1 MYKIGLD
8 AGHGMN
14 TPGKRTPD
22 GIHEWELN
30 DKVRD
35 KVVQYLKGYNVQFVF
50 TDNDEGSIDES
61 LASRVDKYMKAN
73 VDVFVSIHHNAYN
86 GKWNDATGVE
96 VYTDKN
102 PTQKDIELA
111 EAIYKNLPSYT
122 GLKGRGIKRENWW
135 VINQNRIPA
144 VLCEGG
150 FMDSNNDYK
159 VITSEQGQDGYA
171 KAVAEGLIAF
181 LQLKKTDGDVTPVK
195 PEPTPT
201 EPDYTGTITYQAY
214 TTSWLP
220 EVNKCDNTPDGY
232 AGIGKEPITGFRCRP
247 QYGELIYEARQLSNH
262 QWLGAVN
269 SKDYNKND
277 GSSYAGLYGRKI
289 DGIRI
294 KSTRGYVDYRVKTI
308 EDGWLP
314 WCRGWG
320 ETGNLYAG
328 IKGHTIIGIQMK

>member
-1 MYKIGLD
+1 MEIKQKLTNINYNKGNNKQNKFLV
-8 AGHGMN
+8 
-14 TPGKRTPD
+14 
-22 GIHEWELN
+22 IHYVGAVSTALN
-30 DKVRD
+30 NAN
-35 KVVQYLKGYNVQFVF
+35 YFENVNRNASANYFVD
-50 TDNDEGSIDES
+50 DNDIYQVVKDSDVAWHCGDKLKAGNGGAYYNKCTNYNSIGIEMCCYDNNGTLDISNKTIENTIELVKYLMNKYNIPLENVIRHYDVTNKICPAPFVVNES
-61 LASRVDKYMKAN
+61 R
-73 VDVFVSIHHNAYN
+73 
-86 GKWNDATGVE
+86 WNDFKARL
-96 VYTDKN
+96 N
-102 PTQKDIELA
+102 
-111 EAIYKNLPSYT
+111 
-122 GLKGRGIKRENWW
+122 
-135 VINQNRIPA
+135 
-144 VLCEGG
+144 GG
-150 FMDSNNDYK
+150 
-159 VITSEQGQDGYA
+159 
-171 KAVAEGLIAF
+171 
-181 LQLKKTDGDVTPVK
+181 VTPQPK
-195 PEPTPT
+195 PT

-214 TTSWLP
+214 TTKWLP

-232 AGIGKEPITGFRCRP
+232 AGIGKEPITGFRCKP